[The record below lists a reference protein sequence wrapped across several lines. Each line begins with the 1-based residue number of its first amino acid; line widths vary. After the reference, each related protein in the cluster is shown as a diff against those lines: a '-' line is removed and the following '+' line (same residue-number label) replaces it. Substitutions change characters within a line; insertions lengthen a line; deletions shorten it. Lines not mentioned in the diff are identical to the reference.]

1 MDLAQKREEY
11 CKKLETSL
19 EKIVEVLAAFPEVR
33 RIVLFGSYARGRR
46 DLLTDLDILVVME
59 TPLDFPARSALL
71 YEKLFLPVDCDIL
84 VYTPEEFERLKDRPF
99 LRRILEEG
107 KVLYER
113 DS

>member
-19 EKIVEVLAAFPEVR
+19 QRVVEVLAALPEVR

-84 VYTPEEFERLKDRPF
+84 VYTPEEFERLKDQPF
-99 LRRILEEG
+99 LRRVLEEG